1 MYNREI
7 KEQFLAEYDGNR
19 VIGARPNLE
28 LISVYE
34 ELFQKD
40 LAEMSFNEAV
50 EAISGLNIGTYKTAA
65 GVQSFIRS
73 YVKWCEQFN
82 KFKNINLELCSIN
95 ADDIDCSKRLCELV
109 FKSEDEL
116 IKELGSVRPFDEGY
130 PESIAVLLTWI
141 GVKQSEISSIK
152 ISDVNLEK
160 RWVYIRDR
168 DLFASFSEK
177 IADIFRVYEK
187 TKVGY
192 RSAGGD
198 SRPVFRDDSHDGYV
212 KKYFPK
218 GKSGDPFTSVQIK
231 HIVHHLNSIYVDNG
245 NPPKFTGSNIL
256 MSGALYRVWELE
268 QRGID
273 VFSIKNKKMVSN
285 AFIAKANLYE
295 ILWLYKNYKRAFN
308 L

>member
-7 KEQFLAEYDGNR
+7 KEQFLSEYDGNR

-28 LISVYE
+28 SLSAYE
-34 ELFQKD
+34 EMLQRD
-40 LAEMSFNEAV
+40 LAEMSFDEAV

-73 YVKWCEQFN
+73 YVKWCDQFS
-82 KFKNINLELCSIN
+82 KFKNVNLELCSIS
-95 ADDIDCSKRLCELV
+95 ADDIDCSKRLRELV

-116 IKELGSVRPFDEGY
+116 INELGSVRPFDEGY

-152 ISDVNLEK
+152 TSDVNLEK
-160 RWVYIRDR
+160 QWVYIRDR

-256 MSGALYRVWELE
+256 MSGALYRVFELE

-285 AFIAKANLYE
+285 AFVAKANLYE
-295 ILWLYKNYKRAFN
+295 ILWLYKNYKKAFN